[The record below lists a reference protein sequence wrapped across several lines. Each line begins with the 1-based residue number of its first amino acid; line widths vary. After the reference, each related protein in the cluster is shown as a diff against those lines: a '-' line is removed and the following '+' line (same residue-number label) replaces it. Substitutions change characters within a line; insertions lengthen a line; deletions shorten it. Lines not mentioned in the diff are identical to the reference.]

1 MRSIPVTAGSIRP
14 AAAHALR
21 REDPK
26 AVLSRLWLD
35 VEAARR
41 ALARGRA
48 PAIAHTARGLLATL
62 CNVRI
67 RVELEHAAVAFAE
80 GLDERP
86 EAEEWVFFAVAAR
99 AVLDQAEK
107 CGAGILRRELE
118 EIDEIY
124 EDAREAVLL
133 LEPEDYKEALAAT
146 PPNTRAWWGERARL
160 DEGMREIDLER
171 VLTDIGETEDAKRT
185 TLVPPPPPLPFKSRA

>member
-1 MRSIPVTAGSIRP
+1 MRSIPVGAGSIRP
-14 AAAHALR
+14 R

-26 AVLSRLWLD
+26 TVLARLWLD

-41 ALARGRA
+41 ALARGRH
-48 PAIAHTARGLLATL
+48 PAIAHTARGLLASL
-62 CNVRI
+62 CDVRI
-67 RVELEHAAVAFAE
+67 RFELEHAAAAFAE

-99 AVLDQAEK
+99 ATLDQAEK
-107 CGAGILRRELE
+107 CGAGILRHELE
-118 EIDEIY
+118 DIDDIY
-124 EDAREAVLL
+124 EGSREAVLL

-160 DEGMREIDLER
+160 DEGLREIDLER
-171 VLTDIGETEDAKRT
+171 ALDEISENENAKRL
-185 TLVPPPPPLPFKSRA
+185 TLRPPPPPDQAG